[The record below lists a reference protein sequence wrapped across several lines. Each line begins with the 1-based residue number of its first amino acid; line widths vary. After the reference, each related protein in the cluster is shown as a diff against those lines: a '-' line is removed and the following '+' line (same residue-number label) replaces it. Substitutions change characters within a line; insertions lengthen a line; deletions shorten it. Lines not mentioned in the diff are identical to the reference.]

1 MRCKIV
7 FVLVLSFL
15 SILGCRRPDR
25 DNGDN
30 NNQQQEEWDPR
41 NVSRSPGLSYAPSI
55 AVDNEGNVHLV
66 WSDDTPGNYEIFY
79 SFKKPD
85 SDWVSQ

>member
-1 MRCKIV
+1 MGYKIV

-15 SILGCRRPDR
+15 SILNCRRFDR

-41 NVSRSPGLSYAPSI
+41 NISRNEGGSYVFSI
-55 AVDNEGNVHLV
+55 VVDNEGKVHLV
-66 WSDDTPGNYEIFY
+66 WSDDTPLIL
-79 SFKKPD
+79 
-85 SDWVSQ
+85 

>member
-1 MRCKIV
+1 MGYKIV

-15 SILGCRRPDR
+15 SILNCRRFDR

-41 NVSRSPGLSYAPSI
+41 NVSRDEGDSYVSSI
-55 AVDNEGNVHLV
+55 AIDNEGNIHLV
-66 WSDDTPGNYEIFY
+66 WSDDTPLIL
-79 SFKKPD
+79 
-85 SDWVSQ
+85 